1 MANQNGGVRMSVVT
15 IAILTIMLLFIFFLM
30 GLEIGFSMALAGF
43 IGYCSIVG
51 LQPAL
56 NLVAMDI
63 FSVFSSYGFIVIP
76 LFVLM
81 GQIGASAGVSRRL
94 YDSAYKFIGHVPGG
108 LAIGTVV
115 AATAFKAICG
125 SSPATAATFATIAV
139 PEMDRYGYDKKISCG
154 TVATVGTLGVIIPPS
169 IVLIIYGI
177 LTETSIGKLFLA
189 GIIPGLLL
197 AFSFVI
203 TLLGWCTIN
212 PQMGPKGE
220 KSTWRDRIASL
231 PSVTGVIIV
240 FLLVVGGLMT
250 GFFTPTEAG
259 SVGTF
264 AVFVLVVTK
273 RDINLKGLIK
283 SIMDALRIACMVL
296 ILLLGATVLGH
307 FFAVTKMPF
316 IVADFLSSLPVD
328 RTIIMIMIIFVFL
341 IGGSFI
347 EDLAFTI
354 LAIPIFLPLILKLGY
369 DPIWFGIIVCVTNMI
384 GIILPP
390 MAVNVFVVSGIT
402 KVPIGTIYKG
412 IYPFIVGMAIC
423 LTILV
428 LFPQISLWLPNLLM
442 R

>member
-1 MANQNGGVRMSVVT
+1 MSVVT
-15 IAILTIMLLFIFFLM
+15 IAVLTIVLLFIFFLM

-43 IGYCSIVG
+43 IGYSAIVG
-51 LQPAL
+51 LKPAL

-81 GQIGASAGVSRRL
+81 GQIGASAGVSKRL
-94 YDSAYKFIGHVPGG
+94 YDSAYKFIGHIPGG

-139 PEMDRYGYDKKISCG
+139 PEMDRYGYDKRISCG

-197 AFSFVI
+197 AFSFVV
-203 TLLGWCTIN
+203 TLLGWCKIN

-220 KSTWRDRIASL
+220 KSTWRERFASL
-231 PSVTGVIIV
+231 PSVAGVIVV

-264 AVFVLVVTK
+264 AVFVLVATK

-296 ILLLGATVLGH
+296 TLLLGATVLGH

-316 IVADFLSSLPVD
+316 IVADFLTSLPVD

-369 DPIWFGIIVCVTNMI
+369 DPIWFGVIVCVTNMI

-412 IYPFIVGMAIC
+412 IYPYLIGMSIC
-423 LTILV
+423 LFLLV

-442 R
+442 K